1 MMMGVYKLILDNGE
15 TVFIFAKTRTEAI
28 RKYCKETGMPEGW
41 LNAHCTVKNLGRVI
55 E

>member
-1 MMMGVYKLILDNGE
+1 MKNMYKFTFDTGR
-15 TVFIFAKTRTEAI
+15 VCYAVAKTRTEAI
-28 RKYCKETGMPEGW
+28 RMYCRESGMTEGW